1 MKTKLSQQYKNLTLN
16 IIKLRKENNL
26 SKKEMAQILH
36 ISSYS
41 LNKIEKGELPPS
53 LNIDIV
59 FYIEKHF
66 NIPPHKLFHNSQ

>member
-41 LNKIEKGELPPS
+41 LNKIEKGELHPR

>member
-1 MKTKLSQQYKNLTLN
+1 MIYKENIMKTKLSQQYKNLTLN

-41 LNKIEKGELPPS
+41 LNKIEKGELPPR

-59 FYIEKHF
+59 FLY
-66 NIPPHKLFHNSQ
+66 